1 MSFSIKNWEEIE
13 DAVKSGNSKNWS
25 MEVRLLVWEMERNK
39 WLQHQ
44 LADLTIESLK
54 KEWPKRMVGVG
65 EQ

>member
-44 LADLTIESLK
+44 LADLTIESLM
-54 KEWPKRMVGVG
+54 KEWPKRLVGVG

>member
-44 LADLTIESLK
+44 LADLTIESLM